1 MTAAELVV
9 LGTASQ
15 APTRHRNHNGYALR
29 WGDQLIFF
37 DPGEGFQRQCTIAGI
52 AIARGNAVCLTHFH
66 GDHCLG
72 LPGLIARRGMDRC
85 SDPLQVFYPADG
97 EQYYERLR
105 TCTAGLMQPLL
116 EPRPVIAGSS
126 LQAAGTVGDLLV
138 EVAALEH
145 RISTQGYRI
154 SSPGGRR
161 FIPERL
167 EAAGL
172 AGPIVGQLMKHG
184 SVDGPDGVVEL
195 DQVSE
200 EVPGRSFAFV
210 MDTRTCRGAELL
222 AQGVDMLVCESTFLE
237 SERSLAD
244 SYAHMT
250 AADAGR
256 LAAAVGAKKLVLTH
270 FSARYS
276 NMAAFA
282 AEAGE
287 FHGDVVVAEDFD
299 RIPFPA

>member
-116 EPRPVIAGSS
+116 EPRPVIAGAS
-126 LQAAGTVGDLLV
+126 LQAAGSVGDLLV

-167 EAAGL
+167 KAAGL
-172 AGPIVGQLMKHG
+172 AGPIVGQLVKHG

-200 EVPGRSFAFV
+200 EFPGRSFAFV